1 MNVIKVNSTQ
11 SPNPPNPPNI
21 LKETL
26 NIINVK
32 NDIEY
37 EHKFLENS
45 IELIPMEQAC
55 FTIHIENQTKPIK
68 TIFYSLI
75 CDDTHYHLNHYI
87 NKVDKSSFK
96 ICIVNTYDTPR
107 KISISYL
114 VFF

>member
-1 MNVIKVNSTQ
+1 MNVIKVNSTVTAQ
-11 SPNPPNPPNI
+11 GSNPSPI

-26 NIINVK
+26 NILNLK

-55 FTIHIENQTKPIK
+55 FTIHIENQNQPIK

-75 CDDTHYHLNHYI
+75 CDDTHYNINHYI
-87 NKVDKSSFK
+87 YKIDKSSFK
-96 ICIVNTYDTPR
+96 LCIENTYDSPR

-114 VFF
+114 AFF